1 MVELINTGTAE
12 EIATAIIDTR
22 RDEPDRGSSQW
33 NIEDHAINDKHKRPD
48 KHVKDR
54 DGNVSRVKEVNR
66 ISVSFQQLIVNTSV
80 AFGFGNDVTI
90 SSNAENT
97 EEQELLDEIQ
107 IVLFD
112 NKETT
117 MNQRVATELYKET
130 EVAELWY
137 MERDGDR
144 YAIRSFVMSPSTKD
158 KLYPIFDGY
167 GKMLAFARMYTDKED
182 VKMTVWTSDEI
193 LELVKNVGGWDIEN
207 RRDNPY
213 GKIPIVYG
221 SQDHTEW
228 HVVQSQIE
236 RLELLLSN
244 HAEIND
250 YHAAPKLFV
259 KGRLKSLPKAGEG
272 GGVLQGEEG
281 TDVSVISWDSATDSV
296 KLEIDN
302 LINSIHKFTQ
312 TPDISFENVKGL
324 NQASGVMLKMLFM
337 DAHLK
342 VMRKRGIW
350 DEYFTRRYSVLKSMI
365 NYRDLGRYGN
375 AIRTLRLSPV
385 FTPYMI
391 DDLRD
396 KVATLMAANGGR
408 PIMTHR
414 RSIELLGSAVDVDE
428 EMELI
433 REEEDDMFDRRM
445 SEPIGI
451 I

>member
-1 MVELINTGTAE
+1 MVELIKSGTAE
-12 EIATAIIDTR
+12 DIAKAIIDTR
-22 RDEPDRGSSQW
+22 RDDKNKGVDQW
-33 NIEDHAINDKHKRPD
+33 SIENHSINDVRKRPD
-48 KHVKDR
+48 KYIKDR
-54 DGNVSRVKEVNR
+54 DGNVTHVREVNR

-80 AFGFGNDVTI
+80 AFGFGNDVAI
-90 SSNAENT
+90 SSNADDGK
-97 EEQELLDEIQ
+97 EQELLEHVQD
-107 IVLFD
+107 VLFD

-117 MNQRVATELYKET
+117 MNQSVATKLYSET

-137 MERDGDR
+137 MERDGDN
-144 YAIRSFVMSPSTKD
+144 YKIRSFLMSPSTKD
-158 KLYPIFDGY
+158 KLYPIFDDY
-167 GKMLAFARMYTDKED
+167 GKMLAFARAYTYKED
-182 VKMTVWTSDEI
+182 VKMTVWTKENI
-193 LELVKNVGGWDIEN
+193 VELTKSSNIWKIES
-207 RRDNPY
+207 RRENPY
-213 GKIPIVYG
+213 NKIPVVYG
-221 SQDHTEW
+221 SQEETEW
-228 HVVQSQIE
+228 HVVQSQID

-250 YHAAPKLFV
+250 YHAAPKLFI
-259 KGRLKSLPKAGEG
+259 KGRLKSLPRAGEG
-272 GGVLQGEEG
+272 GGVLQGEEN

-350 DEYFTRRYSVLKSMI
+350 DEYFTRRYNILKTLV
-365 NYRDLGRYGN
+365 NFRELGSYDDEVSS
-375 AIRTLRLSPV
+375 LRMSPI

-396 KVATLMAANGGR
+396 KVSTLMAANGGR

-414 RSIELLGSAVDVDE
+414 RAIELLGVASDVDE
-428 EMELI
+428 EMGLI
-433 REEEDDMFDRRM
+433 REEEDEMFDRRM
-445 SEPIGI
+445 SEPLGI